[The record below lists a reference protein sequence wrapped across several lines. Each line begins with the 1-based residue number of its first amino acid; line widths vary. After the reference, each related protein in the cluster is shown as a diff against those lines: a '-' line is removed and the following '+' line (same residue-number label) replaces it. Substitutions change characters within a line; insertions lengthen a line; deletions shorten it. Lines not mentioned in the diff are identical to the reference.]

1 MFDFR
6 FEKERNFSRLKD
18 HSILEQ
24 VIIPQT
30 PIHIIVLIVYRLIL
44 PVSAFL
50 YFTLEGLTKKRFALI
65 NFLKVVCFSFSAAV
79 AHSRPK

>member
-50 YFTLEGLTKKRFALI
+50 YFTLEGLRKKGL
-65 NFLKVVCFSFSAAV
+65 L
-79 AHSRPK
+79 